1 MSFGTHPSTREP
13 TPQQAAT
20 LPKREGER
28 EGSRKVCLLD
38 VASSKSHLHRPIN
51 FLSTICL
58 PSRFGRVAACCGVG
72 SQVSGWIPKGIACC
86 GMRYSYLQELLGSLY
101 FGLCQCQNRIKYR
114 KKIPSRIQGS
124 GGDFSG
130 LYPSILTAH
139 LPLKSLPLG

>member
-1 MSFGTHPSTREP
+1 MEEADVVQAVLVLLARKAPTLSICIVDIDVPDPTPTLVNPPRGNLGALEP

-20 LPKREGER
+20 LPEREGER

-86 GMRYSYLQELLGSLY
+86 GVGFFYLQDLLGSLY
-101 FGLCQCQNRIKYR
+101 FGLC
-114 KKIPSRIQGS
+114 
-124 GGDFSG
+124 
-130 LYPSILTAH
+130 
-139 LPLKSLPLG
+139 